1 MSEKLRLGCGQEFRD
16 SRQITSYE
24 FDTFTVHL
32 SAFQT
37 CVIIVKDDLVS
48 EPAKLTGF
56 SIIERQGAWL
66 ITEYA
71 NTTPH

>member
-1 MSEKLRLGCGQEFRD
+1 MRNYGLAAVRNLGIADRLLATNL
-16 SRQITSYE
+16 I
-24 FDTFTVHL
+24 HL
-32 SAFQT
+32 QSIFSAFQT

>member
-1 MSEKLRLGCGQEFRD
+1 MRNYGLAAVRNLGIADRLLATNLIHLRSIF
-16 SRQITSYE
+16 
-24 FDTFTVHL
+24 

-56 SIIERQGAWL
+56 SIIKRQEA
-66 ITEYA
+66 
-71 NTTPH
+71 